1 VAKHIQLP
9 AVGAGIR
16 LGIIIRAFVILIKVH
31 TNRNGRTILQYDG
44 FGWADGCLGTRYT
57 TGEAGTN
64 DKSIL
69 YWNRYGQVGINNNS
83 QSII

>member
-31 TNRNGRTILQYDG
+31 YKQNGRTILQYRRWNSG
-44 FGWADGCLGTRYT
+44 FGRTVVWEHDTLLVRQ
-57 TGEAGTN
+57 ELMTN
-64 DKSIL
+64 QYFIGIDTDK
-69 YWNRYGQVGINNNS
+69 
-83 QSII
+83 

>member
-31 TNRNGRTILQYDG
+31 YNRNGRTILQYD
-44 FGWADGCLGTRYT
+44 DGIAVLVGRTVWEHDTLLVRQ
-57 TGEAGTN
+57 ELMTN
-64 DKSIL
+64 QYFIGIDTDK
-69 YWNRYGQVGINNNS
+69 
-83 QSII
+83 